1 MSVDSSRRLSLIVG
15 TFVMLSLLLL
25 AVILLTFSSEQGL
38 FRPRYRL
45 TAYFENVQGLTA
57 GAPVRLA
64 GRDVGTVE
72 DVSFAPLDGN
82 LPPIRVEL
90 DIDRGV
96 QERIR
101 SDSRASIG
109 TIGLLGDKYVEIS
122 MGTPLG
128 RALTNAAELP
138 TQNPLDLTQ
147 AAERGTQAIDN
158 IARLAENVNEAVL
171 QFQGDMGTARIADS
185 LASIHAI
192 IEEVRS
198 GEGLLHSLIYDSYE
212 GSGVESIERSLA
224 TFEGILREI
233 ADGDGLLHSLIYDSK
248 EDQEFLSEA
257 TIAGRRLNRILEKID
272 TGTGSLGLLVN
283 DPALYED
290 MRALLGGAQ
299 DSFVVRSLIK
309 LSTDEDE

>member
-1 MSVDSSRRLSLIVG
+1 
-15 TFVMLSLLLL
+15 
-25 AVILLTFSSEQGL
+25 
-38 FRPRYRL
+38 
-45 TAYFENVQGLTA
+45 
-57 GAPVRLA
+57 
-64 GRDVGTVE
+64 
-72 DVSFAPLDGN
+72 
-82 LPPIRVEL
+82 
-90 DIDRGV
+90 
-96 QERIR
+96 
-101 SDSRASIG
+101 
-109 TIGLLGDKYVEIS
+109 
-122 MGTPLG
+122 PLG
-128 RALTNAAELP
+128 RALTNGAELA

-147 AAERGTQAIDN
+147 AAERGSQAIDN

-171 QFQGDMGTARIADS
+171 QFQGQMGTARIADS
-185 LASIHAI
+185 LASIYTI

-224 TFEGILREI
+224 TFEGILQQI

-248 EDQEFLSEA
+248 DDQEFLSEA

-309 LSTDEDE
+309 LSTEEDE